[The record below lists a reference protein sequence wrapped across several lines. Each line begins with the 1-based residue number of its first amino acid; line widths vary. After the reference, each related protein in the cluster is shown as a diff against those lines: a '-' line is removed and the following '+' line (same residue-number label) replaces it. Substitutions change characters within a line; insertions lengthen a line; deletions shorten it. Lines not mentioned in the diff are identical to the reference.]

1 MHLSAQQEALL
12 AALQQGDRLQ
22 VHRTLDG
29 LKQYRLHRLDA
40 SATVEVP
47 SSAVIGLEQLR
58 LIESNPEI
66 SGSHLLAHRPRR
78 GRCRPSGPAG
88 TDPGA
93 ATQLLNAPA
102 SG

>member
-47 SSAVIGLEQLR
+47 SSAVVGLEQLR
-58 LIESNPEI
+58 LIESNLKCPAATF
-66 SGSHLLAHRPRR
+66 LLTDRGAAAAARLAQPAQTPVRPR
-78 GRCRPSGPAG
+78 
-88 TDPGA
+88 
-93 ATQLLNAPA
+93 NF
-102 SG
+102 